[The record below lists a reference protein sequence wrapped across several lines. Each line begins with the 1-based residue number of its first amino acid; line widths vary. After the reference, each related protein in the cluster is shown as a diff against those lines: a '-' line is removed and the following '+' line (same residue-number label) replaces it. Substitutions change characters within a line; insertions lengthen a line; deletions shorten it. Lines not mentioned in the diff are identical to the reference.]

1 MILVVTSRKL
11 CKENFFDRIE
21 KIARQKPKGIILREK
36 DLGTNEYKQLAIKCK
51 DICYSYGVP
60 IIINSYIDIAIELD
74 IKDIQVSINL
84 LNENLD
90 KISFFKSVGVSVHS
104 IDEAIIAQNNN
115 ATYLI
120 AGHIFN
126 TDCKKG
132 LKARGIEFLNNICN
146 SVNIPVYAIGGINK
160 TNYNIIKCTK
170 AQGVCIMSSAM
181 QSQDLKGLLN
191 Y

>member
-51 DICYSYGVP
+51 DICYSYDVP

-115 ATYLI
+115 VTYLI

-126 TDCKKG
+126 TNCKKG

-160 TNYNIIKCTK
+160 TNYNIIKSTK